1 MPSAPPADHLGH
13 YSASKDHTI
22 SVSAATYARMRA
34 AARERRCTLAELVRR
49 ACADIVERP

>member
-1 MPSAPPADHLGH
+1 MHSDTTADRLGH

-34 AARERRCTLAELVRR
+34 SARERRWTLAELVRR
-49 ACADIVERP
+49 ACADIVEIP